1 MFALVVYL
9 CSILFGRFK
18 LWNKRGDYELAP
30 DYQSRQRKLLK
41 LKLKIVSGYL
51 HVPRTLKDLQMLIA
65 LNLIPDVR
73 IDACLQNH
81 FNECEYFLL
90 CKQESPHESAHESA
104 HEEDVQIDFIDLQ
117 NSKDWLCVPA
127 HQ

>member
-30 DYQSRQRKLLK
+30 KYQSRQRKLLK
-41 LKLKIVSGYL
+41 LKQKIVSGYL
-51 HVPRTLKDLQMLIA
+51 HVPRTLPDLQMLIA

-90 CKQESPHESAHESA
+90 SKQESPHDSSYESP